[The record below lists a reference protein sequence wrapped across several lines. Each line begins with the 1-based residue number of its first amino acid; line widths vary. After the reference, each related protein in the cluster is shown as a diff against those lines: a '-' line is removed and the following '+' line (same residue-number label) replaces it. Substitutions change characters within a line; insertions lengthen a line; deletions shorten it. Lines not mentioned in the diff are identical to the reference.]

1 ACADGERQALAR
13 RELVP
18 FRAAV
23 DCGVDIGMTSHIMCP
38 TRAAEPPATLSPVI
52 LGDLLRGTMGFEGVI
67 LTRSFNMQAI
77 RRAYDP
83 LDAVVQTVQAGADM
97 VLLAEERYGDESGD
111 YVERQVRLVA
121 GLVRAVRDRKSVV

>member
-1 ACADGERQALAR
+1 
-13 RELVP
+13 P
-18 FRAAV
+18 WRAGAGGGAV
-23 DCGVDIGMTSHIMCP
+23 SVLPPAVMSPAVYPGL
-38 TRAAEPPATLSPVI
+38 PATLSPVI
-52 LGDLLRGTMGFEGVI
+52 LGDLLRGTMGFGGVI
-67 LTRSFNMQAI
+67 LTDSFNMQAI

-121 GLVRAVRDRKSVV
+121 GLVRAVRQGRLPASRV